1 MQTKQLSRSVA
12 EGTGEVR
19 GELEGSRNVLQDCKT
34 SCWWWCSQRRRDEA
48 TRRLRMCH
56 VKNCHKIMKM
66 YAKLCPR
73 HGQRMRGGYQES
85 GGGEGNQLSRDWLA
99 KVFSEKFCVRSL
111 LCPGADD
118 SRRSCTVASKEGE
131 HLMEIW
137 VGTRGNLTGSL
148 GLNVVVFLFKLI
160 CYL

>member
-34 SCWWWCSQRRRDEA
+34 SCWWWCSPEETRRRGDCECA
-48 TRRLRMCH
+48 MW
-56 VKNCHKIMKM
+56 KIAIKLWKCTLN
-66 YAKLCPR
+66 YAPDMGSECK
-73 HGQRMRGGYQES
+73 GGRGGQ
-85 GGGEGNQLSRDWLA
+85 GNQLSRDWLA

-118 SRRSCTVASKEGE
+118 SRRSCTVASKEGGA
-131 HLMEIW
+131 LD
-137 VGTRGNLTGSL
+137 GNLSRKEGEFNWQFRLKCVSIIF
-148 GLNVVVFLFKLI
+148 GN
-160 CYL
+160 